1 MFEDGRSCPVP
12 FLGRAPGL
20 PSRAFPR
27 SVSSRQPG
35 GRNRAS
41 RPQDPFPFIRCMK
54 EDARPMTAMQ
64 MSARRGWVRIEDRQL
79 KRKTMYWLFWLF
91 LVGSLLISVT
101 HTALS

>member
-1 MFEDGRSCPVP
+1 
-12 FLGRAPGL
+12 
-20 PSRAFPR
+20 
-27 SVSSRQPG
+27 
-35 GRNRAS
+35 
-41 RPQDPFPFIRCMK
+41 MK

-64 MSARRGWVRIEDRQL
+64 TSARRGWVRIEDRQL